1 MPRIL
6 VVTDTPWSHDQ
17 VRAAL
22 TDTGIE
28 LVHHEDPT
36 TVTEAIAKG
45 RYDAV
50 LADLQIGS
58 MGGMAVTRS
67 VREAAALGDLPQI
80 PVVLML
86 DRSADAFL
94 AKRAGAAAWV
104 AKPFTSHTMTATLNH
119 ALTNTKAN
127 FR

>member
-6 VVTDTPWSHDQ
+6 VVTDTHWSRNQ

-22 TDTGIE
+22 TDPGIE

-36 TVTEAIAKG
+36 TVAEEVTNG

-50 LADLQIGS
+50 LVDLQIGS

-67 VREAAALGDLPQI
+67 VRGAATLGGLPQI

-94 AKRAGAAAWV
+94 AKRAGAAAWIV
-104 AKPFTSHTMTATLNH
+104 KPFTSHTMTVTLNH
-119 ALTNTKAN
+119 ALADIKADSQ
-127 FR
+127 